1 MSDIVL
7 RAENLSK
14 RYGRVQALR
23 GASFSVRRNTVT
35 AFLGENGAGKTT
47 TIKLLLGFLRP
58 DSGRIEKAARRI
70 GYVPERPVFFSW
82 LKGGEILRLTARSL
96 RPAEEEADS
105 SHFARLADEIG
116 FDTELLDR
124 RPFTYS
130 PGNQKKFSY
139 LQSLLIDPDFLIVD
153 EPLSS
158 LDPNSIRLVRRL
170 FGRMKAEGKT
180 LFLSSHLISE
190 MERMADQV
198 IIIKKGRIVIEGDL
212 ARLRAEAPGI
222 EPDLESLFFHYS
234 SL

>member
-1 MSDIVL
+1 MNTYIL
-7 RAENLSK
+7 RAENLFK
-14 RYGRVQALR
+14 RYGRVPALR
-23 GASFSVRRNTVT
+23 GVDFSVRPSAVT

-58 DSGRIEKAARRI
+58 DSGRVEKTALRT

-82 LKGGEILRLTARSL
+82 LTGKETLELTA
-96 RPAEEEADS
+96 PAFDLMGREIAPLVE
-105 SHFARLADEIG
+105 RLSGEIG
-116 FDTELLDR
+116 FDVDLLGR
-124 RPFTYS
+124 RPHTYS

-139 LQSLLIDPDFLIVD
+139 LQSLLIDPELLIVD

-170 FGRMKAEGKT
+170 FDRMKNEGKT
-180 LFLSSHLISE
+180 LLLSSHLISE
-190 MERMADQV
+190 MERMADDV
-198 IIIKKGRIVIEGDL
+198 IIIKKGRIVVQGDL
-212 ARLRAEAPGI
+212 VRLKAGAPGI